1 MPFEFFIGRRY
12 LRARRKT
19 AFVSLISLLSTA
31 GVSVGVMVMVVVI
44 AVMSGADSELKNR
57 LLGVTSHAVILHH
70 GGPFT
75 DYRDPLETIRE
86 APGVEA
92 ATPYIYTQVMLRSP
106 KGIFGSV
113 LRGVDPETAGRVIG
127 TLDPTALQKLA
138 RSASDRSD
146 AEPIS
151 DTPGTEG
158 DASGPLIPGILLGK
172 ELSASLGVGEGD
184 LVSVV
189 LPRGSGGSI
198 GRMPVIRRFQVMGIY
213 ESGLYEFDKAM
224 AYITLSDAQKMLRV
238 EDTISGIEVR
248 VEDVYKARA
257 IADEIVSMLGFP
269 YWAQDWMQMNRNLF
283 SALKLQKTVMFI
295 ILALIILVAAFNIA
309 STLIMMVMEK
319 TRDIAILKA
328 MGATD
333 RSIKKIFVYKGMVI
347 GGVGTLFG
355 LLAGFILCLLLREYH
370 FIELPTDVYFFSTLP
385 VSLRA
390 PDVLVIAAS
399 TLLICFLAT
408 LYPSHKA
415 AKYNPLEAFRYGG

>member
-1 MPFEFFIGRRY
+1 MSFEFFIGRRY

-44 AVMSGADSELKNR
+44 AVMSGADSELKSR

-75 DYRDPLETIRE
+75 DYREPMKTIRRV
-86 APGVEA
+86 PGVEA

-106 KGIFGSV
+106 NGIFGSV
-113 LRGVDPETAGRVIG
+113 LRGVEPESAGQVIR
-127 TLDPTALQKLA
+127 TLNPGALEKLA
-138 RSASDRSD
+138 QSASQAAVNGKTTDS
-146 AEPIS
+146 AAGAIEEPS
-151 DTPGTEG
+151 
-158 DASGPLIPGILLGK
+158 APLIPGILLGK
-172 ELSASLGVGEGD
+172 ELAANLGVGEGE

-189 LPRGSGGSI
+189 LPRGSGGNV

-224 AYITLSDAQKMLRV
+224 AYITLSNAQKMLRV

-248 VEDVYKARA
+248 VEDVDNARA
-257 IADEIVSMLGFP
+257 IADRIVSILGFP

-283 SALKLQKTVMFI
+283 SALKLQKTVMFV

-355 LLAGFILCLLLREYH
+355 LFSGFILCLLLKEFH
-370 FIELPTDVYFFSTLP
+370 FIELPTDVYFFSTQIG
-385 VSLRA
+385 RA
-390 PDVLVIAAS
+390 HV
-399 TLLICFLAT
+399 
-408 LYPSHKA
+408 
-415 AKYNPLEAFRYGG
+415 

>member
-57 LLGVTSHAVILHH
+57 LLGVTSHAVILRH

-75 DYRDPLETIRE
+75 EYRKPLETIRE

-92 ATPYIYTQVMLRSP
+92 ATPYIYTQVMLHSP

-113 LRGVDPETAGRVIG
+113 LRGVDPETAAQVIG
-127 TLDPTALQKLA
+127 TLDPAALQKLA
-138 RSASDRSD
+138 RFASDRSGT
-146 AEPIS
+146 ESPS
-151 DTPGTEG
+151 GPPGTNG
-158 DASGPLIPGILLGK
+158 DASDPLIPGILLGK
-172 ELSASLGVGEGD
+172 ELAANLNLGEED

-224 AYITLSDAQKMLRV
+224 AYITLSDAQKMLGV
-238 EDTISGIEVR
+238 EDTISGIEIR
-248 VEDVYKARA
+248 VEDVYNARA
-257 IADEIVSMLGFP
+257 IADGIVSMLKFP

-295 ILALIILVAAFNIA
+295 ILALIVLVAAFNIA

-319 TRDIAILKA
+319 TKDIAILKA

-347 GGVGTLFG
+347 GGVGALFG
-355 LLAGFILCLLLREYH
+355 LLAGFVLCLLLKEYH

-390 PDVLVIAAS
+390 LDVLVIAAA

>member
-1 MPFEFFIGRRY
+1 MSFEFFIGRRY

-44 AVMSGADSELKNR
+44 AVMSGADSELKSR

-75 DYRDPLETIRE
+75 DYREPIETIRRV
-86 APGVEA
+86 PGVEA

-106 KGIFGSV
+106 SGIFGSV
-113 LRGVDPETAGRVIG
+113 LRGVDPESAGQVIR
-127 TLDPTALQKLA
+127 TLHPGALKKLA
-138 RSASDRSD
+138 QSASERTITGKMNDPS
-146 AEPIS
+146 A
-151 DTPGTEG
+151 
-158 DASGPLIPGILLGK
+158 PLIPGILLGK
-172 ELSASLGVGEGD
+172 ELAANLGVGEGE

-189 LPRGSGGSI
+189 LPRGSGGNV
-198 GRMPVIRRFQVMGIY
+198 GRMPVIRRFQVIGIY

-224 AYITLSDAQKMLRV
+224 AYITLSNAQKMLRV

-248 VEDVYKARA
+248 VEDVDDARA
-257 IADEIVSMLGFP
+257 IADRIVSILGFP

-283 SALKLQKTVMFI
+283 SALKLQKTVMFV

-355 LLAGFILCLLLREYH
+355 LLSGFILCLLLKEYH
-370 FIELPTDVYFFSTLP
+370 FIELPSDVYFFSTLP
-385 VSLRA
+385 VSLRI
-390 PDVLVIAAS
+390 PDVLVIAVS